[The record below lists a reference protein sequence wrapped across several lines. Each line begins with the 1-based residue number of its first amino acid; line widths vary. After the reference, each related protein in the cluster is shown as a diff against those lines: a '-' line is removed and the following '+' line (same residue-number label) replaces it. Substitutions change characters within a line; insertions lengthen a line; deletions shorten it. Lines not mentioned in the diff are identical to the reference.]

1 MAEPSIR
8 DHLAMATAV
17 VGFITLL
24 GGTWAR
30 LAAWTEQRSIKA
42 KFQDEIGLAERRI
55 AFLGTWV
62 KAQEG
67 VCTPERFAEV
77 KQESARELDEL
88 RSKLTEF
95 MQQADERKDKVSAGK
110 SVRRMFLLFLP
121 HNLGGWVCHLL
132 FYGLVLFVLLVAL
145 QPPSVNLETGQME
158 TWGEWLQLQLFLN
171 IMFAIP
177 ILLVRSLAIR
187 YYRKRD

>member
-1 MAEPSIR
+1 MAEPSIQ
-8 DHLAMATAV
+8 DHLAMATAI

-30 LAAWTEQRSIKA
+30 VAAWTEQRSIKA

-62 KAQEG
+62 KAQEA

-95 MQQADERKDKVSAGK
+95 MHQADERKDKVSAGK

-121 HNLGGWVCHLL
+121 HNLGGWTCHLL